1 LSRPR
6 WEVADVLRL
15 AYPSTKAA
23 IHLPNAVKKALY
35 DLVRCRT
42 EALGGHV
49 LKCQKCS
56 HQQISY
62 NSCRNR
68 HCPKCQFSKREQWIL
83 DRESEVLPV
92 RYFHVVFTVPHQLNP
107 IMKQYPKIMYGLLF
121 KTAWKTI
128 RTLAYDPK
136 WLGAQTGMIS
146 VLHTWGQNLS
156 FHPHLHCIIPGGG
169 FLSSINRWISL
180 RHRAFLFP
188 VKVMSALF
196 RRFFLEALTS
206 LFHSSQLIWKQEHWL
221 SLLPQLKASSFNV
234 FAKTPFAGP
243 KQVIHYL
250 GRYSHR
256 VAITNARIN
265 KVTDKIVTFQY
276 RDYRTQKNGHL
287 SLSLMEFARRFL
299 QHVLP
304 KGFSKIRHF
313 GFLSNRSKKKQLAAI
328 LLYLGRKKKPK
339 KVFDAIQYFSMQLNI
354 DLTLCPICKKGKLQ
368 NIAVIPA
375 CRGQPKAALSSQIFK
390 ACRLSKQSF

>member
-1 LSRPR
+1 M
-6 WEVADVLRL
+6 ADVLRL
-15 AYPSTKAA
+15 AYPSGKAA
-23 IHLPNAVKKALY
+23 LHMPNAVKKALY
-35 DLVRCRT
+35 DITRCRT

-49 LKCQKCS
+49 IKCQKCN
-56 HQQISY
+56 HRQISY

-83 DRESEVLPV
+83 NRESEVLPV
-92 RYFHVVFTVPHQLNP
+92 RYFHIVFTVPHQLNP
-107 IMKQYPKIMYGLLF
+107 MMKQYPKIMYGLLF
-121 KTAWKTI
+121 KAAWKTV
-128 RTLAYDPK
+128 RTLGRDQK
-136 WLGAQTGMIS
+136 WLGAQMGMIG

-169 FLSSINRWISL
+169 FLSSINRWVSL

-196 RRFFLEALTS
+196 RRFLLEALTTLLDS
-206 LFHSSQLIWKQEHWL
+206 GQLTWKRDQWR

-243 KQVIHYL
+243 KQVINYL

-256 VAITNARIN
+256 VAITNTRI
-265 KVTDKIVTFQY
+265 KQVTNKIVTFQY
-276 RDYRTQKNGHL
+276 RDYRTKKNGHL
-287 SLSLMEFARRFL
+287 SLSPQEFARRFL

-313 GFLSNRSKKKQLAAI
+313 GFLSNRSKKKHLAAI
-328 LLYLGRKKKPK
+328 LLYLGRKQKTKS
-339 KVFDAIQYFSMQLNI
+339 VFDAVQYFSMHLNI
-354 DLTLCPICKKGKLQ
+354 DLTLCPICKKGKLR
-368 NIAVIPA
+368 NIDVIPA
-375 CRGQPKAALSSQIFK
+375 CRGQPKAILPTQTFQV
-390 ACRLSKQSF
+390 CTLSKQSF